1 MEVWGSRV
9 LTETWQ
15 GRRCGAGGSA
25 GKFGGGEGGGSRGA
39 AVGVRLP
46 ASWSRVQVCCRSA
59 EVNMGSEGLEH
70 HRRCWIEAAQGLT
83 SVEVAAALRSEQRQG
98 GG

>member
-1 MEVWGSRV
+1 M
-9 LTETWQ
+9 
-15 GRRCGAGGSA
+15 
-25 GKFGGGEGGGSRGA
+25 
-39 AVGVRLP
+39 RLP
-46 ASWSRVQVCCRSA
+46 ASWSGVQVCCLSA